1 MSRRILLGFL
11 GLVAVVLA
19 ALEIPLGVQNARTER
34 RDVLAKVE
42 RDAAA
47 LASLSQTALTR
58 PSEAQARSLA
68 AIAYRYRRDVGGR
81 VVVVNRKGVAV
92 IDTNPV
98 GQGVESFRTRPE
110 IAGALLGRVAT
121 GTRHSRTLGTDLLYV
136 AVPVASAGRV
146 AGAVRITYPSSDI
159 NERIQRY
166 WLILAAIAGVVLA
179 VTMVVGVWV
188 ASFIIRPL
196 RRVESAAAA
205 VGRGDLSARAPEHEG
220 PAEVRSLAAVFNDTV
235 TRVSALLASQREF
248 VEDASHQLRTPLTA
262 LRLRLENLERDV
274 GESGRGDLD
283 GAVDEVDRLS
293 ALVESLLGLARS
305 GASAAP
311 AERVDLNGLVRERL
325 AAWSA
330 LADERGVR
338 LVGDADGALAAH
350 AAEERVRQVLDNLLE
365 NAVEATG
372 ENGTVTVLTRR
383 RDPWLELR
391 VRDDGPGLPQEQRR
405 RAFDRFWRGRHGEGS
420 GLGLAIAR
428 SLVEADG
435 GEIELA
441 DAPGGGLDAI
451 VRLRPD
457 RDVHSPTSWLRK

>member
-1 MSRRILLGFL
+1 
-11 GLVAVVLA
+11 
-19 ALEIPLGVQNARTER
+19 
-34 RDVLAKVE
+34 
-42 RDAAA
+42 
-47 LASLSQTALTR
+47 
-58 PSEAQARSLA
+58 
-68 AIAYRYRRDVGGR
+68 
-81 VVVVNRKGVAV
+81 
-92 IDTNPV
+92 
-98 GQGVESFRTRPE
+98 
-110 IAGALLGRVAT
+110 
-121 GTRHSRTLGTDLLYV
+121 V

>member
-1 MSRRILLGFL
+1 
-11 GLVAVVLA
+11 
-19 ALEIPLGVQNARTER
+19 
-34 RDVLAKVE
+34 
-42 RDAAA
+42 
-47 LASLSQTALTR
+47 
-58 PSEAQARSLA
+58 
-68 AIAYRYRRDVGGR
+68 
-81 VVVVNRKGVAV
+81 
-92 IDTNPV
+92 
-98 GQGVESFRTRPE
+98 
-110 IAGALLGRVAT
+110 
-121 GTRHSRTLGTDLLYV
+121 
-136 AVPVASAGRV
+136 
-146 AGAVRITYPSSDI
+146 
-159 NERIQRY
+159 
-166 WLILAAIAGVVLA
+166 
-179 VTMVVGVWV
+179 
-188 ASFIIRPL
+188 
-196 RRVESAAAA
+196 
-205 VGRGDLSARAPEHEG
+205 
-220 PAEVRSLAAVFNDTV
+220 
-235 TRVSALLASQREF
+235 
-248 VEDASHQLRTPLTA
+248 
-262 LRLRLENLERDV
+262 
-274 GESGRGDLD
+274 
-283 GAVDEVDRLS
+283 
-293 ALVESLLGLARS
+293 
-305 GASAAP
+305 
-311 AERVDLNGLVRERL
+311 L